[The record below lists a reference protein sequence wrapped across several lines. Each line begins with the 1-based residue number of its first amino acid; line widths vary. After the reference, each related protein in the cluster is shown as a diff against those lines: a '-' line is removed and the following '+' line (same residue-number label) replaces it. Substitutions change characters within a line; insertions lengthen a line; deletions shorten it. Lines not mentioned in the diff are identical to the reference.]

1 MIIDSSVVVAIIKQE
16 SGAGDFA
23 GQIERAEKCRM
34 STATFL
40 ETAIVIDSKRNPVL
54 STRLDDFRAD
64 ADIEF
69 VPVDEAQARIAR
81 QAYRD
86 FGKGSSHPAR
96 LNFGDCFAYAAAKAL
111 DEPLL
116 YKGTDFSH
124 TDVTSALP

>member
-86 FGKGSSHPAR
+86 FGKGSGHPAR